1 MSGLA
6 LDKVTIEAG
15 GHTLLDAFDL
25 GVASGEIVT
34 LMGPSGAG
42 KSSLLAWIAGT
53 LPKGVEGQ
61 GRLTLDGRRLDHLP
75 PEKRRLGLLLQEP
88 LLFPHMSVAGNLVF
102 AIPRHVEGRK
112 VRHAKAEAA
121 LAEVGLEGLGDRDPR
136 TLSGGQKSRAALARC
151 LLAEPGALLLDEPFA
166 SLDSDLR
173 AEIRSFVLD
182 RARATGLP
190 VLLVTHDQG
199 DAEAAAGRI
208 VEPWARPCRATRS

>member
-1 MSGLA
+1 MTGLVLENVA
-6 LDKVTIEAG
+6 IRA
-15 GHTLLDAFDL
+15 GHTVLLDAFAL
-25 GVASGEIVT
+25 TVAPGEIVT

-53 LPKGVEGQ
+53 LPKGLD
-61 GRLTLDGRRLDHLP
+61 GRGSLTLDGRQLDHLP
-75 PEKRRLGLLLQEP
+75 PEQRRLGLLLQEP
-88 LLFPHMSVAGNLVF
+88 LLFPHMTVAGNLVF
-102 AIPRHVEGRK
+102 AIPRHVKGKKIRQN
-112 VRHAKAEAA
+112 KAEAA

-151 LLAEPGALLLDEPFA
+151 LLAEPRALLLDEPFV

-190 VLLVTHDQG
+190 VLLVTHDEG
-199 DAEAAAGRI
+199 DARAAGGRI
-208 VEPWARPCRATRS
+208 VEPWAHSRS

>member
-1 MSGLA
+1 MSGLV
-6 LDKVTIEAG
+6 LENVTIRAG
-15 GHTLLDAFDL
+15 DTVLLDALDL

-53 LPKGVEGQ
+53 LPKGLDGH
-61 GRLTLDGRRLDHLP
+61 GRLNLDGERLDHLP
-75 PEKRRLGLLLQEP
+75 PEQRHLGLLLQEP
-88 LLFPHMSVAGNLVF
+88 LLFPHMTVAGNLVF
-102 AIPRHVEGRK
+102 AIPRHVKGRK
-112 VRHAKAEAA
+112 ARTAKAEAA
-121 LAEVGLEGLGDRDPR
+121 LAEVGLEGLGCRDPR

-151 LLAEPGALLLDEPFA
+151 LLAQPRALLLDEPFT

-173 AEIRSFVLD
+173 QEIRGFVLE

-199 DAEAAAGRI
+199 DALAAAGRVI
-208 VEPWARPCRATRS
+208 EPWA

>member
-1 MSGLA
+1 MTGLA
-6 LDKVTIEAG
+6 LENVTIRAG
-15 GHTLLDAFDL
+15 DTVLLEAFDL
-25 GVASGEIVT
+25 DVASGEIVT

-53 LPKGVEGQ
+53 LPPGLEGQ
-61 GRLTLDGRRLDHLP
+61 GRLTLDGQRLDNLP
-75 PEKRRLGLLLQEP
+75 PEQRRLGLLLQEP
-88 LLFPHMSVAGNLVF
+88 LLFPHMTVAGNLVF
-102 AIPRHVEGRK
+102 AIPRHVKGRK
-112 VRHAKAEAA
+112 ARSTEAEAA

-151 LLAEPGALLLDEPFA
+151 LLAEPRALLLDEPFV

-173 AEIRSFVLD
+173 QEIRAFVLE

-199 DAEAAAGRI
+199 DALAAGGRI
-208 VEPWARPCRATRS
+208 VEPWA

>member
-1 MSGLA
+1 MTGLI
-6 LDKVTIEAG
+6 LQNVTISAG
-15 GHTLLDAFDL
+15 GRRLLEGFDL
-25 GVASGEIVT
+25 TVASGEIVT

-53 LPKGVEGQ
+53 LLPGLDGH
-61 GRLTLDGRRLDHLP
+61 GRLTLDGQRLDHLP
-75 PEKRRLGLLLQEP
+75 PEARKLGLLLQEP
-88 LLFPHMSVAGNLVF
+88 LLFPHMTVEGNLVF
-102 AIPRHVEGRK
+102 AIPRHVKGRK

-121 LAEVGLEGLGDRDPR
+121 LAEVGLEGLGERDPR

-151 LLAEPGALLLDEPFA
+151 LLAEPQALLLDEPFT

-173 AEIRSFVLD
+173 QEIRGFVLD

-199 DAEAAAGRI
+199 DALAASGRI
-208 VEPWARPCRATRS
+208 VEPWVPSRS

>member
-1 MSGLA
+1 MSGLV
-6 LDKVTIEAG
+6 LENVTIEAG
-15 GHTLLDAFDL
+15 SHTLLEAFDL
-25 GVASGEIVT
+25 TVASGEIVT

-53 LPKGVEGQ
+53 LPKGLEGR
-61 GRLTLDGRRLDHLP
+61 GRLTLDGQELDQLP
-75 PEKRRLGLLLQEP
+75 PEQRRLGLLLQEP

-102 AIPRHVEGRK
+102 AIPRHVKGRK
-112 VRHAKAEAA
+112 IRQGKAEAA

-151 LLAEPGALLLDEPFA
+151 LLAEPRALLLDEPFV

-173 AEIRSFVLD
+173 AEIRNFVLE

-199 DAEAAAGRI
+199 DALAAAGRVI
-208 VEPWARPCRATRS
+208 EPWARSRS

>member
-6 LDKVTIEAG
+6 LENVTIRAG
-15 GHTLLDAFDL
+15 GQTLLAAFDL
-25 GVASGEIVT
+25 TVAPGEIVT

-53 LPKGVEGQ
+53 LPLGVDGH
-61 GRLTLDGRRLDHLP
+61 GRLTLDGHQLDHLP
-75 PEKRRLGLLLQEP
+75 PEERRLGLLLQEP
-88 LLFPHMSVAGNLVF
+88 LLFPHMTVAGNLVF
-102 AIPRHVEGRK
+102 AIPRHVKGRTR
-112 VRHAKAEAA
+112 RHAKAQAA
-121 LAEVGLEGLGDRDPR
+121 LAEVGLEGLGGRDPH

-151 LLAEPGALLLDEPFA
+151 LLAEPRALLLDEPFV

-173 AEIRSFVLD
+173 QEIRSFVLD

-208 VEPWARPCRATRS
+208 VEPWAQPWTPTRS

>member
-1 MSGLA
+1 MSGLV
-6 LDKVTIEAG
+6 LDKVSIRAADAVLLEA
-15 GHTLLDAFDL
+15 LDLTVGA
-25 GVASGEIVT
+25 GEIVT

-53 LPKGVEGQ
+53 LPPGIEGR
-61 GRLTLDGRRLDHLP
+61 GRLTLDGDRLDHLP
-75 PEKRRLGLLLQEP
+75 PERRRLGLLLQEP

-102 AIPRHVEGRK
+102 AVPRHVRGRK
-112 VRHAKAEAA
+112 ARSAKAEAA
-121 LAEVGLEGLGDRDPR
+121 LAQVGLEGLGSRDPR

-151 LLAEPGALLLDEPFA
+151 LLAEPRALLLDEPFV

-173 AEIRSFVLD
+173 AEIRGFVLE

-199 DAEAAAGRI
+199 DAEAAGGRI
-208 VEPWARPCRATRS
+208 VEPWAASRS

>member
-1 MSGLA
+1 MTGLA
-6 LDKVTIEAG
+6 LENVTIRAG
-15 GHTLLDAFDL
+15 DTVLLEAFDL
-25 GVASGEIVT
+25 DVASGEIVT

-53 LPKGVEGQ
+53 LPPGLEGQ
-61 GRLTLDGRRLDHLP
+61 GRLTLDGRRLDQLP
-75 PEKRRLGLLLQEP
+75 PEKRRMGPLLQDP
-88 LLFPHMSVAGNLVF
+88 LLFPHMTVAGNLVF
-102 AIPRHVEGRK
+102 AIPRHVKGRK
-112 VRHAKAEAA
+112 ERNARAEAA
-121 LAEVGLEGLGDRDPR
+121 LAEVGLEGLGERDPR

-151 LLAEPGALLLDEPFA
+151 LLAEPKALLLDEPFV

-173 AEIRSFVLD
+173 ADIRSFVLD

-208 VEPWARPCRATRS
+208 VEPWAQRRKAARS

>member
-6 LDKVTIEAG
+6 LDNVTIRAG
-15 GHTLLDAFDL
+15 DATLLEGLDL
-25 GVASGEIVT
+25 SVASGEIVT

-53 LPKGVEGQ
+53 LPQGLEGR
-61 GRLTLDGRRLDHLP
+61 GRLTLDGQRLDNLP
-75 PEKRRLGLLLQEP
+75 PEQRRLGLLLQEP
-88 LLFPHMSVAGNLVF
+88 LLFPHMTVAGNLVF
-102 AIPRHVEGRK
+102 AIPRHVKGRK
-112 VRHAKAEAA
+112 ARSTEAEAA
-121 LAEVGLEGLGDRDPR
+121 LAEVGLEGLGARDPR

-151 LLAEPGALLLDEPFA
+151 LLAEPRALLLDEPFV

-173 AEIRSFVLD
+173 QEIRAFVLE

-199 DAEAAAGRI
+199 DALAAGGRI
-208 VEPWARPCRATRS
+208 VEPWA